1 MIFTEKKITINNN
14 QCKIDSPVVLYRGD
28 YNVEVRFSIV
38 SSPYKYSNKQE
49 TNVIEQTEASYG
61 QLVIKTPGDKPAIFS
76 DITQTK
82 RGAITFTIA
91 AEMIDEITEV
101 GNYTFQIRLLDENK
115 EGRVTI
121 PEVVNGI
128 EIREPIAT
136 EDVSTTNEVNVA
148 TVGYALT
155 TAAAP
160 EDAFDS
166 QGNYNKTTWGAGDR
180 ITAAKLNKIE
190 AGIDGV
196 NNKIANINNINDT
209 TASATTT
216 YSSNKIENIK
226 ENLSSQI
233 NDIENYSLVK
243 HTDGKV
249 YIKKQDGTLVGTG
262 VAVGGNTD
270 LSKVT
275 MSMEGQTLKLLN
287 DGTQIATV
295 EIPTATV
302 TDEQLTA
309 IIQSKIDDGTLAGMS
324 LGEGSVREL
333 NVEDGAITPN
343 KTNFFKEEYT
353 NLLHGLTWSNTGFSG
368 TDKDIFGQQ
377 NWISD
382 YAKTDKLILHTISPK
397 MNTAYT
403 VGSYQGKMACYS
415 SDKTYLGLATISNVS
430 NIAGTSQNPG
440 HRWIE
445 EFTLLDN
452 TAYVRI
458 GFSQSHGN
466 DNYNLLADNLAL
478 TIISYNEVTID
489 SDPNER
495 IFTVSEN
502 YLQSLIDAI
511 LIEKS
516 VTSPKLSDTAIK
528 EQFET
533 NTNNNSIVD
542 FPHIKFL
549 EQKQGTENLFDYKLT
564 TVTNNN
570 PIDSTVNNDAYG
582 NQALLTNMIN
592 VGDNSALCI
601 GMCSTV
607 ETSAANQQH
616 VISGVFCF
624 DSTGKY
630 LGKGTKEYV
639 DSQTN
644 KDENSAY
651 VSRYLRFRIS
661 SFVENTAY
669 VRITFSRTWI
679 NEQDILDTLI
689 IRNSLPMFNENSKL
703 ITIKLADNYKLE
715 GVSGGSNVTQ
725 DNGLAGKNVVW
736 IGDSLTNWG
745 GGSYESP
752 GEGFLGIIYQNTGA
766 ITYNQGTAGAS
777 WEYGLG
783 TWDETHTTYT
793 PTADEKY
800 TAIERVNALV
810 ANKDTFT
817 PDYVVFMM
825 GTNRRADGTVNDE
838 YTNLHTMCGAIKH
851 CILQIY
857 NTFPNC
863 AMGIVLPPQRN
874 EGIEEQEQANA
885 LIKEIAEY
893 YSVPTIDLFHEGGLL
908 NKYRN
913 PLTDTVN
920 SGGFSDGLH
929 LSDLG
934 KNILGRKFTHW
945 IKTL

>member
-1 MIFTEKKITINNN
+1 MKGDDRVSLKERTINVDIMTKEYTKLKYKQGDSNQILKFKFYKNGSELDLTGYVAGIFYEKPNN
-14 QCKIDSPVVLYRGD
+14 EILEKTGTISTNTVTTTITSGVLNTAGVVKTEIFLTKD
-28 YNVEVRFSIV
+28 TEVSI
-38 SSPYKYSNKQE
+38 S
-49 TNVIEQTEASYG
+49 
-61 QLVIKTPGDKPAIFS
+61 
-76 DITQTK
+76 
-82 RGAITFTIA
+82 FTILIEVETSIDKNA
-91 AEMIDEITEV
+91 AVQEKEEWDIIKDLLIKADNIAMIDDSLT
-101 GNYTFQIRLLDENK
+101 
-115 EGRVTI
+115 
-121 PEVVNGI
+121 
-128 EIREPIAT
+128 AT
-136 EDVSTTNEVNVA
+136 
-148 TVGYALT
+148 
-155 TAAAP
+155 
-160 EDAFDS
+160 
-166 QGNYNKTTWGAGDR
+166 NKTWSSS
-180 ITAAKLNKIE
+180 KI
-190 AGIDGV
+190 
-196 NNKIANINNINDT
+196 
-209 TASATTT
+209 
-216 YSSNKIENIK
+216 
-226 ENLSSQI
+226 SSQI
-233 NDIENYSLVK
+233 KDIVDE
-243 HTDGKV
+243 
-249 YIKKQDGTLVGTG
+249 IKNLGQGL
-262 VAVGGNTD
+262 D
-270 LSKVT
+270 LSKL
-275 MSMEGQTLKLLN
+275 TLSVE
-287 DGTQIATV
+287 TV
-295 EIPTATV
+295 ENGTKLIMTDGVTTKSVVIPSVSV

-309 IIQSKIDDGTLAGMS
+309 IIQSKIDDGTLASIS
-324 LGEGSVREL
+324 LGEGSVKEL

-377 NWISD
+377 YWVTD
-382 YAKTDKLILHTISPK
+382 YASTNKSILHTISPK
-397 MNTAYT
+397 MNTMYGGAY
-403 VGSYQGKMACYS
+403 VGKMACYS
-415 SDKTYLGLATISNVS
+415 SDKTYLGLATISNGS
-430 NIAGTSQNPG
+430 NIAPTSQNPG

-458 GFSQSHGN
+458 GFAKNHGN
-466 DNYNLLADNLAL
+466 DNYNLLEDNLAL
-478 TIISYNEVTID
+478 TIVSYNEVTIN
-489 SDPNER
+489 SNPNER

-516 VTSPKLSDTAIK
+516 VTSAKLSDTAIK

-533 NTNNNSIVD
+533 NANNNSIVD

-549 EQKQGTENLFDYKLT
+549 EQKVGTENLFDNELT
-564 TVTNNN
+564 TIINNN
-570 PIDSTVNNDAYG
+570 PIDSTVNNDTYG
-582 NQALLTNMIN
+582 AQSLLTNMIN
-592 VGDNSALCI
+592 VGDNSSLCI

-607 ETSAANQQH
+607 DTSVANQQNALKD
-616 VISGVFCF
+616 VFCF

-630 LGKGTKEYV
+630 LGKGAKEYV
-639 DSQTN
+639 DSKTN
-644 KDENSAY
+644 NDESNAY
-651 VSRYLRFRIS
+651 VSRYLRFRIG

-669 VRITFSRTWI
+669 VRITFNRTWI
-679 NEQDILDTLI
+679 AQQDILDTLI
-689 IRNSLPMFNENSKL
+689 IRNSLPNFNENSKL

-715 GVSGGSNVTQ
+715 GVSGGSNATQ
-725 DNGLAGKNVVW
+725 DNGLSGKNVVW

-793 PTADEKY
+793 PSADEQY
-800 TAIERVNALV
+800 SAIGRVATLV

-817 PDYVVFMM
+817 PDYVIFMM

-838 YTNLHTMCGAIKH
+838 YTNLHTMCGAMKH

-863 AMGIVLPPQRN
+863 AIGIVLPPQRN
-874 EGIEEQEQANA
+874 EGIEGQEQANA

>member
-1 MIFTEKKITINNN
+1 MKGVKQLAYNKKTWANGDLITKESMNNIETGIYTAHDEIDALKNNTSTGGSNNASNITITDTANNFT
-14 QCKIDSPVVLYRGD
+14 ST
-28 YNVEVRFSIV
+28 NVEGVL
-38 SSPYKYSNKQE
+38 Q
-49 TNVIEQTEASYG
+49 
-61 QLVIKTPGDKPAIFS
+61 
-76 DITQTK
+76 
-82 RGAITFTIA
+82 
-91 AEMIDEITEV
+91 EV
-101 GNYTFQIRLLDENK
+101 G
-115 EGRVTI
+115 
-121 PEVVNGI
+121 
-128 EIREPIAT
+128 
-136 EDVSTTNEVNVA
+136 
-148 TVGYALT
+148 
-155 TAAAP
+155 
-160 EDAFDS
+160 S
-166 QGNYNKTTWGAGDR
+166 Q
-180 ITAAKLNKIE
+180 
-190 AGIDGV
+190 
-196 NNKIANINNINDT
+196 
-209 TASATTT
+209 
-216 YSSNKIENIK
+216 IK
-226 ENLSSQI
+226 E
-233 NDIENYSLVK
+233 IENYSLIK
-243 HTDGKV
+243 HTDGLL
-249 YIKKQDGTLVGTG
+249 YIKKQDGTLIGTG
-262 VAVGGNTD
+262 VEVGSGNVD
-270 LSKVT
+270 LST
-275 MSMEGQTLKLLN
+275 LSMSINGQTLTLK
-287 DGTQIATV
+287 DGNTTLSTV
-295 EIPTATV
+295 TIPTAVV
-302 TDEQLTA
+302 TDEQLA
-309 IIQSKIDDGTLAGMS
+309 SIIQSKIDDGTLTSIS
-324 LGEGSVREL
+324 LGEGSVKEL
-333 NVEDGAITPN
+333 NVEDGAVTPN

-377 NWISD
+377 NWVSD
-382 YAKTDKLILHTISPK
+382 YAKTNKLILHTISPK

-415 SDKTYLGLATISNVS
+415 SDKTYLGLATISNAS

-458 GFSQSHGN
+458 GFENSHGA
-466 DNYNLLADNLAL
+466 DNYNLSVDNLAL
-478 TIISYNEVTID
+478 TIISYNEVTIN
-489 SDPNER
+489 SDLNER

-502 YLQSLIDAI
+502 YLQNLIDAI

-533 NTNNNSIVD
+533 NANNNSIVD
-542 FPHIKFL
+542 LPHIKFL
-549 EQKQGTENLFDYKLT
+549 EQKAGTENLFDYELT

-582 NQALLTNMIN
+582 NQNLLTNMIN
-592 VGDNSALCI
+592 VGDNSSLCI
-601 GMCSTV
+601 GMCSKV
-607 ETSAANQQH
+607 NTSDANQQH
-616 VISGVFCF
+616 ALVGVFCF
-624 DSTGKY
+624 DNTGKY

-639 DSQTN
+639 DSKTN
-644 KDENSAY
+644 KDENDAY
-651 VSRYLRFRIS
+651 VSRYLRFRIG

-669 VRITFSRTWI
+669 VRITFNRTWI
-679 NEQDILDTLI
+679 TQQDILDTLI

-752 GEGFLGIIYQNTGA
+752 GEGFLGIVHQNTGA
-766 ITYNQGTAGAS
+766 ITYNQGMAGAS
-777 WEYGLG
+777 WEYGSG
-783 TWDETHTTYT
+783 TWDESHTTYT
-793 PTADEKY
+793 PSDNEKY
-800 TAIERVNALV
+800 CAVGRVATLV

-825 GTNRRADGTVNDE
+825 GTNRRNTGTTADE

-857 NTFPNC
+857 NNFPEC
-863 AMGIVLPPQRN
+863 AIGIVLPPQRQ
-874 EGIEEQEQANA
+874 EGMEEQEQVNG

-893 YSVPTIDLFHEGGLL
+893 YSIPTIDLFHEGGLL

-913 PLTDTVN
+913 PLTDTSN

-934 KNILGRKFTHW
+934 KKILGRKFTHW

>member
-1 MIFTEKKITINNN
+1 MADVKKINGKNIKDETARNSIAELQTQINNN
-14 QCKIDSPVVLYRGD
+14 
-28 YNVEVRFSIV
+28 
-38 SSPYKYSNKQE
+38 
-49 TNVIEQTEASYG
+49 
-61 QLVIKTPGDKPAIFS
+61 
-76 DITQTK
+76 
-82 RGAITFTIA
+82 
-91 AEMIDEITEV
+91 
-101 GNYTFQIRLLDENK
+101 
-115 EGRVTI
+115 
-121 PEVVNGI
+121 
-128 EIREPIAT
+128 
-136 EDVSTTNEVNVA
+136 
-148 TVGYALT
+148 
-155 TAAAP
+155 
-160 EDAFDS
+160 
-166 QGNYNKTTWGAGDR
+166 
-180 ITAAKLNKIE
+180 
-190 AGIDGV
+190 
-196 NNKIANINNINDT
+196 IAN
-209 TASATTT
+209 
-216 YSSNKIENIK
+216 
-226 ENLSSQI
+226 L
-233 NDIENYSLVK
+233 SLVK

-249 YIKKQDGTLVGTG
+249 YIKKQDGTLLGTG
-262 VAVGGNTD
+262 VEVGSNTD

-275 MSMEGQTLKLLN
+275 MSMNGQTLRLLN
-287 DGTQIATV
+287 NGTQIATV

-324 LGEGSVREL
+324 LGEGSVKEL

-343 KTNFFKEEYT
+343 KTNFFKEVYP
-353 NLLHGLTWSNTGFSG
+353 NLLHGLTWSNTGFNG
-368 TDKDIFGQQ
+368 ADKDIFGQQ
-377 NWISD
+377 LWVSD
-382 YAKTDKLILHTISPK
+382 YVSTNKSILHTISPK

-415 SDKTYLGLATISNVS
+415 SDKTYLGLATISNVK
-430 NIAGTSQNPG
+430 NIPGTSQNPG

-458 GFSQSHGN
+458 GFAQSHGN
-466 DNYNLLADNLAL
+466 DNYNLSADNLAL
-478 TIISYNEVTID
+478 TIISYNEVTKD
-489 SDPNER
+489 SNPNER

-502 YLQSLIDAI
+502 YLQTLIDAI

-533 NTNNNSIVD
+533 NANNNSIVD

-549 EQKQGTENLFDYKLT
+549 EQKQGTENLFDYELT
-564 TVTNNN
+564 TATNNN

-582 NQALLTNMIN
+582 YQALLTNMIN
-592 VGDNSALCI
+592 VGDNSSLCI

-607 ETSAANQQH
+607 ETSEANQQYA
-616 VISGVFCF
+616 IAGVFCF

-639 DSQTN
+639 DSKTN
-644 KDENSAY
+644 KDESNAY

-661 SFVENTAY
+661 SFIENTAY

-752 GEGFLGIIYQNTGA
+752 GVGFLGIVHQNTGA
-766 ITYNQGTAGAS
+766 ITYNQGMAGAS
-777 WEYGLG
+777 WEYGMG
-783 TWDETHTTYT
+783 TWDESHTTYT
-793 PTADEKY
+793 PSADEQY
-800 TAIERVNALV
+800 SAIGRVATLV

-817 PDYVVFMM
+817 PDYVIFMM

-838 YTNLHTMCGAIKH
+838 YTNLHTMCGAMKH

-874 EGIEEQEQANA
+874 EGMEGQEQANA

>member
-1 MIFTEKKITINNN
+1 MIFTDRTIRVKKGASS
-14 QCKIDSPVVLYRGD
+14 IDNPIVLYRGD
-28 YNVEVRFSIV
+28 KEVEIRFTLSE
-38 SSPYKYSNKQE
+38 SSPFRFGVEAEPNI
-49 TNVIEQTEASYG
+49 IEKTEAAYG
-61 QLVIKTPGDKPAIFS
+61 QLVIKTPNDLPSIFS
-76 DITQTK
+76 EVAPTNEGKIV
-82 RGAITFTIA
+82 FTIT

-101 GNYTFQIRLLDENK
+101 GNYTFQIRLLDESMNS
-115 EGRVTI
+115 RATL
-121 PEVVNGI
+121 PEVNNGI

-136 EDVSTTNEVNVA
+136 EDITTTNEVGVA

-155 TAAAP
+155 TAGVS
-160 EDAFDS
+160 EEVFDS
-166 QGNYNKTTWGAGDR
+166 EGNYNKTTWTTGDR

-196 NNKIANINNINDT
+196 NKKVANN
-209 TASATTT
+209 
-216 YSSNKIENIK
+216 
-226 ENLSSQI
+226 SSQI
-233 NDIENYSLVK
+233 KEIENYSLVK

-249 YIKKQDGTLVGTG
+249 YIKKQDGTLLGTG
-262 VAVGGNTD
+262 VEVGGNTD

-287 DGTQIATV
+287 NGTQIATV
-295 EIPTATV
+295 KIPTATV

-309 IIQSKIDDGTLAGMS
+309 IIQSKIDDGTLSSMS
-324 LGEGSVREL
+324 LGEGAVKEI

-368 TDKDIFGQQ
+368 TDQSIFGS
-377 NWISD
+377 NYFVSD
-382 YAKTDKLILHTISPK
+382 YVSTNKSILHTISPK
-397 MNTAYT
+397 MNTAY
-403 VGSYQGKMACYS
+403 GGAYIGKMACYG
-415 SDKTYLGLATISNVS
+415 SDKSYLGFATISNAS
-430 NIAGTSQNPG
+430 NISGTSQNPG

-458 GFSQSHGN
+458 GFSKSHGN

-533 NTNNNSIVD
+533 NANNNSIVD

-549 EQKQGTENLFDYKLT
+549 EQKVGTENLFDNELT

-582 NQALLTNMIN
+582 NQRLLTNMIN
-592 VGDNSALCI
+592 VGDNSTLCI
-601 GMCSTV
+601 GMCSKV
-607 ETSAANQQH
+607 DTSVANQQ
-616 VISGVFCF
+616 SALADVFCF
-624 DSTGKY
+624 NSTGKY
-630 LGKGTKEYV
+630 LGKGAKEYV
-639 DSQTN
+639 DSKTN
-644 KDENSAY
+644 KDESNAY
-651 VSRYLRFRIS
+651 VSRYLRFRIG

-669 VRITFSRTWI
+669 VRITFNRTWI
-679 NEQDILDTLI
+679 AQQDILDTLI
-689 IRNSLPMFNENSKL
+689 IRNSLPNFNENSKL

-715 GVSGGSNVTQ
+715 GVSGGSNATQ

-752 GEGFLGIIYQNTGA
+752 GEGFLGIVYQNTGA
-766 ITYNQGTAGAS
+766 ITYNQGMAGAS

-783 TWDETHTTYT
+783 TWDESHTTYT
-793 PTADEKY
+793 PTADEQY

-810 ANKDTFT
+810 ANKDTFV

-838 YTNLHTMCGAIKH
+838 YTNLHTMCGAMKH

-874 EGIEEQEQANA
+874 EGMEGQEQANA

>member
-1 MIFTEKKITINNN
+1 MF
-14 QCKIDSPVVLYRGD
+14 D
-28 YNVEVRFSIV
+28 YE
-38 SSPYKYSNKQE
+38 
-49 TNVIEQTEASYG
+49 
-61 QLVIKTPGDKPAIFS
+61 L
-76 DITQTK
+76 
-82 RGAITFTIA
+82 
-91 AEMIDEITEV
+91 
-101 GNYTFQIRLLDENK
+101 
-115 EGRVTI
+115 
-121 PEVVNGI
+121 
-128 EIREPIAT
+128 
-136 EDVSTTNEVNVA
+136 
-148 TVGYALT
+148 
-155 TAAAP
+155 
-160 EDAFDS
+160 
-166 QGNYNKTTWGAGDR
+166 
-180 ITAAKLNKIE
+180 
-190 AGIDGV
+190 
-196 NNKIANINNINDT
+196 
-209 TASATTT
+209 
-216 YSSNKIENIK
+216 
-226 ENLSSQI
+226 
-233 NDIENYSLVK
+233 
-243 HTDGKV
+243 
-249 YIKKQDGTLVGTG
+249 TLV
-262 VAVGGNTD
+262 
-270 LSKVT
+270 
-275 MSMEGQTLKLLN
+275 
-287 DGTQIATV
+287 
-295 EIPTATV
+295 
-302 TDEQLTA
+302 
-309 IIQSKIDDGTLAGMS
+309 
-324 LGEGSVREL
+324 
-333 NVEDGAITPN
+333 
-343 KTNFFKEEYT
+343 
-353 NLLHGLTWSNTGFSG
+353 
-368 TDKDIFGQQ
+368 
-377 NWISD
+377 
-382 YAKTDKLILHTISPK
+382 
-397 MNTAYT
+397 
-403 VGSYQGKMACYS
+403 
-415 SDKTYLGLATISNVS
+415 
-430 NIAGTSQNPG
+430 
-440 HRWIE
+440 
-445 EFTLLDN
+445 DN
-452 TAYVRI
+452 TR
-458 GFSQSHGN
+458 
-466 DNYNLLADNLAL
+466 
-478 TIISYNEVTID
+478 
-489 SDPNER
+489 
-495 IFTVSEN
+495 
-502 YLQSLIDAI
+502 
-511 LIEKS
+511 
-516 VTSPKLSDTAIK
+516 
-528 EQFET
+528 
-533 NTNNNSIVD
+533 
-542 FPHIKFL
+542 
-549 EQKQGTENLFDYKLT
+549 
-564 TVTNNN
+564 
-570 PIDSTVNNDAYG
+570 PIDPSVNDDIYG
-582 NQALLTNMIN
+582 NQALLTNMIA
-592 VGDNSALCI
+592 VGYNSALCV
-601 GMCSTV
+601 GMCSKV
-607 ETSAANQQH
+607 DTSEVNQQH
-616 VISGVFCF
+616 AISGVFCF

-766 ITYNQGTAGAS
+766 ITYNQGIAGAS

-783 TWDETHTTYT
+783 TWDESHTTYT

-874 EGIEEQEQANA
+874 EGMEGQEQANA

>member
-1 MIFTEKKITINNN
+1 MIFTDRTVIVQKGTSSINDTI
-14 QCKIDSPVVLYRGD
+14 VLYRGD
-28 YNVEVRFSIV
+28 KDIEIRFTLNEG
-38 SSPYKYSNKQE
+38 SPFKFGSGASPNI
-49 TNVIEQTEASYG
+49 IEKTEAAYG
-61 QLVIKTPGDKPAIFS
+61 QLIIKRPNDLPAVFS
-76 DITQTK
+76 EIAPTNEGK
-82 RGAITFTIA
+82 IVFTIT

-101 GNYTFQIRLLDENK
+101 GNYTFQIRLLDESRNS
-115 EGRVTI
+115 RATL

-128 EIREPIAT
+128 EIREPIAS
-136 EDVSTTNEVNVA
+136 EDVSTSNEVGVA
-148 TVGYALT
+148 AVGYAMT
-155 TAAAP
+155 TAGTT
-160 EDAFDS
+160 EDAFDT
-166 QGNYNKTTWGAGDR
+166 QGNYNKTTWGTGDR

-196 NNKIANINNINDT
+196 NKKVASGGSNINDT

-216 YSSNKIENIK
+216 YSSNKIESIK
-226 ENLSSQI
+226 EDLSSQ
-233 NDIENYSLVK
+233 IENYSLVK

-249 YIKKQDGTLVGTG
+249 YIKKQDGTLIGTG
-262 VAVGGNTD
+262 VEVGNNTD
-270 LSKVT
+270 LSKIT
-275 MSMEGQTLKLLN
+275 MSMDGQTLKLLN

-295 EIPTATV
+295 KIPTATV

-309 IIQSKIDDGTLAGMS
+309 IIQSKIDDGTLSSMS
-324 LGEGSVREL
+324 LGEGSVNEV
-333 NVEDGAITPN
+333 NVADGAITPN

-353 NLLHGLTWSNTGFSG
+353 NLLHGLTWKNTGFSG
-368 TDKDIFGQQ
+368 TDRDIFGQQ
-377 NWISD
+377 YYVSD
-382 YAKTDKLILHTISPK
+382 YAKTNKLILHTISPK

-403 VGSYQGKMACYS
+403 AGSYQGKIACYG
-415 SDKTYLGLATISNVS
+415 SDKTYLGLATISNAS
-430 NIAGTSQNPG
+430 NIAPTSGNPG

-452 TAYVRI
+452 TTYVRI
-458 GFSQSHGN
+458 GFEQGHGN
-466 DNYNLLADNLAL
+466 DNYNLSADNLAL
-478 TIISYNEVTID
+478 TIISYNEVTIN

-533 NTNNNSIVD
+533 NANNNSIVD

-549 EQKQGTENLFDYKLT
+549 EQKQGTENLFDYELT

-592 VGDNSALCI
+592 VGDNSSLCV
-601 GMCSTV
+601 GMCSKV
-607 ETSAANQQH
+607 DTSYANQQFALNE
-616 VISGVFCF
+616 VFCF

-669 VRITFSRTWI
+669 VRITFNRTWI

-725 DNGLAGKNVVW
+725 DNSLAGKNVVW

-752 GEGFLGIIYQNTGA
+752 GEGFLGIVYQNTGA
-766 ITYNQGTAGAS
+766 ITYNQGMAGAS
-777 WEYGLG
+777 WEYGTG

-793 PTADEKY
+793 PSDAEQY
-800 TAIERVNALV
+800 SAVGRVATLV

-913 PLTDTVN
+913 PLTDTAN